1 MSYTNA
7 LNLGSK
13 QQEMIRLLEFHTHEI
28 QFMEKYLTEV
38 LNKNT
43 AQDAR
48 KAGEHFQNLLIIHRN
63 QVDELTKRI
72 ENNHHLASQEA
83 KEHYG
88 KIDVRLVQ
96 DNEAILD
103 EVKSIDRV
111 FLELRNEFRIYLM
124 KWM

>member
-1 MSYTNA
+1 MSYTTA

-13 QQEMIRLLEFHTHEI
+13 QQEMIRLLEFHSHEI

-43 AQDAR
+43 VQDAR
-48 KAGEHFQNLLIIHRN
+48 KAGEHFQNLLMIHRN

-83 KEHYG
+83 KVHFG

-96 DNEAILD
+96 DNESILE
-103 EVKSIDRV
+103 EVKSVDRM
-111 FLELRNEFRIYLM
+111 FLELRNEFRNYLM